1 MDHYSSPSTVAS
13 LTALVLTFSLTTP
26 TLLRVYDRLRSRSKV
41 KGYDDVHRVY
51 EDEDGAATVET
62 QKEFSVALPI
72 YLALS
77 SALIGCLAAVTNA
90 VITTV
95 PPIRSLGVESW
106 VILGSWVC
114 KILCLYARSHANR
127 LAVTT
132 SGYNRVHCYRT

>member
-1 MDHYSSPSTVAS
+1 MDHYSSPSTIAS
-13 LTALVLTFSLTTP
+13 LISLVLTFSFATS

-41 KGYDDVHRVY
+41 KGYNDVQKLY

-95 PPIRSLGVESW
+95 TPIGRLGVESW

-114 KILCLYARSHANR
+114 RILCLCKIPR
-127 LAVTT
+127 
-132 SGYNRVHCYRT
+132 